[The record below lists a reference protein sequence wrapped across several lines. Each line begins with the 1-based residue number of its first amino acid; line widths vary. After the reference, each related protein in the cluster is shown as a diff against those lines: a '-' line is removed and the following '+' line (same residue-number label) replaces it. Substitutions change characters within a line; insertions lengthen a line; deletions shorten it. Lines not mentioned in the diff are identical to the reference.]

1 MSWCDPGSPAA
12 AIPRAHLHNRD
23 RENLHAHP
31 DFVPAAFHARG
42 LPPAPWIARESSAF
56 ACTATNNHLAFAK
69 PGRGT
74 HIPHP
79 FFMNWIGIIT
89 NLLTAL
95 NVLVCLL
102 IVLLVL
108 LQRPKNEGLGAAFG
122 GDTAS
127 NIFGAQTTN
136 VLATLTRWL
145 GAIFLMLCLLIAVL
159 GTHDPKRRGI
169 TDTFLQK
176 QKQEQADRDKQKA
189 AEDAAKAASAA
200 VEAARKPALP
210 TSATSAPVQVPPI
223 APAPA
228 KADDQKPAAP
238 AAPATNA
245 PKPESKPV
253 ENKPAASTAPQAA
266 TPKAPAPAPVPAPA
280 GN

>member
-1 MSWCDPGSPAA
+1 
-12 AIPRAHLHNRD
+12 
-23 RENLHAHP
+23 
-31 DFVPAAFHARG
+31 
-42 LPPAPWIARESSAF
+42 
-56 ACTATNNHLAFAK
+56 
-69 PGRGT
+69 
-74 HIPHP
+74 
-79 FFMNWIGIIT
+79 MNWIGIIT

-145 GAIFLMLCLLIAVL
+145 GAIFLLLCLLIAVL

-169 TDTFLQK
+169 TDTFLK
-176 QKQEQADRDKQKA
+176 KLELEQADRNKQKA

-210 TSATSAPVQVPPI
+210 TSATSAPVQIPPP
-223 APAPA
+223 APAPG
-228 KADDQKPAAP
+228 KSDDKKTAPPAAP
-238 AAPATNA
+238 AADA

-253 ENKPAASTAPQAA
+253 ENKPAAPTA
-266 TPKAPAPAPVPAPA
+266 PKAPAPA

>member
-1 MSWCDPGSPAA
+1 M
-12 AIPRAHLHNRD
+12 IPRAHFYG
-23 RENLHAHP
+23 RENLHA
-31 DFVPAAFHARG
+31 RG
-42 LPPAPWIARESSAF
+42 LPLAPRIARESSAF
-56 ACTATNNHLAFAK
+56 ICTPTNNHLAFAK
-69 PGRGT
+69 PWRGT

-89 NLLTAL
+89 NLLTAV

-176 QKQEQADRDKQKA
+176 QKREQADRDKQKA

-210 TSATSAPVQVPPI
+210 TSATSAPVQIPPP

-228 KADDQKPAAP
+228 QSDNKKTAP
-238 AAPATNA
+238 AADA

-253 ENKPAASTAPQAA
+253 ENKPAAPKAPEAA